1 MRSFVFQVF
10 KHMCVCCCD
19 LSSRG
24 LFSSYVFRG
33 PLSAGQHLKAP
44 YETMPHA
51 CHMMRMDTLH
61 AAKGQ
66 CREVASGQDGWGSV
80 SSSRK
85 WACSQDAGVLQQL
98 LEAPPLFECWFVFH
112 PVLSALLGQ
121 GRVTDLTAA
130 GGLWGRD
137 SSAGTKQDAAMP
149 GSVWPAVSAGWLA
162 LRGYLMSPRPW
173 LPACLGPGRSC

>member
-1 MRSFVFQVF
+1 
-10 KHMCVCCCD
+10 MCVCCCD

-33 PLSAGQHLKAP
+33 PLSDGQHLKAP

-51 CHMMRMDTLH
+51 CHVMRMDTLH

-66 CREVASGQDGWGSV
+66 CREVAVAQCGLRPGWVGLRFL
-80 SSSRK
+80 SSRK
-85 WACSQDAGVLQQL
+85 WACSQDAGVLQQP
-98 LEAPPLFECWFVFH
+98 LEAQPLFACWFVFH

-130 GGLWGRD
+130 GGLWG
-137 SSAGTKQDAAMP
+137 
-149 GSVWPAVSAGWLA
+149 
-162 LRGYLMSPRPW
+162 
-173 LPACLGPGRSC
+173 

>member
-24 LFSSYVFRG
+24 LFSSYVFRD

-66 CREVASGQDGWGSV
+66 CREVAVAQCGLRPGWVGLRFLEQEV
-80 SSSRK
+80 
-85 WACSQDAGVLQQL
+85 GVLTGRGGPAAAVGGSATIRVL
-98 LEAPPLFECWFVFH
+98 VRVSPGPLGF
-112 PVLSALLGQ
+112 
-121 GRVTDLTAA
+121 
-130 GGLWGRD
+130 
-137 SSAGTKQDAAMP
+137 AGTRQ
-149 GSVWPAVSAGWLA
+149 
-162 LRGYLMSPRPW
+162 GY
-173 LPACLGPGRSC
+173 